1 MRLSLFSVVIAA
13 IGVETTPLKA
23 QGNWRLYEETS
34 IRGTVSGT
42 IRQGHIFRTLSRHVY
57 EVAEYVYLYVYEY
70 APSVTVL
77 TDGALYR
84 LAIEGFDE
92 TLLARCLNCSTRTTG
107 PSTPR
112 SQVTDSPIVRPVP
125 SEWSLYEQT
134 YISGTL
140 SGVIQMGYIFKTV
153 SGNYYEVAEPIVE
166 VVVEVMPE
174 VTVLRGG
181 SLYRL
186 IIEGFDAPILCTRLG
201 DTTTDSMTVEV
212 VESRVD
218 GESEG
223 FNGETVFKLRNGQ
236 IWLQTDGYYRYRYK
250 YAPEVLI
257 YRSKGGWKLR
267 LEGIDR
273 AVTVRPLT

>member
-1 MRLSLFSVVIAA
+1 MLRLSLFSVVIAA

-23 QGNWRLYEETS
+23 QSNWRLYEETS

-107 PSTPR
+107 PSN
-112 SQVTDSPIVRPVP
+112 VN
-125 SEWSLYEQT
+125 
-134 YISGTL
+134 
-140 SGVIQMGYIFKTV
+140 VI
-153 SGNYYEVAEPIVE
+153 
-166 VVVEVMPE
+166 
-174 VTVLRGG
+174 
-181 SLYRL
+181 
-186 IIEGFDAPILCTRLG
+186 
-201 DTTTDSMTVEV
+201 
-212 VESRVD
+212 ESRLD

-223 FNGETVFKLRNGQ
+223 FDGETVFKLRNGQ
-236 IWLQTDGYYRYRYK
+236 IWLQTDGYYRYQYQ

-257 YRSKGGWKLR
+257 YQSKDGWKLR
-267 LEGIDR
+267 LEGIDQ
-273 AVTVRPLT
+273 AVTVRRLRVGTQSVSEQSQVAPSANVIESHIVSDFDGLEYGNIYRLANGQIWEQTESWIWIWIWVNPAVLIWNDGGVYKMKVENIQHAVTVQRIR